1 MNNTNPFIP
10 QGSLLEQKNK
20 KRARFQVAVLSIFGF
35 NVLLMVSILLIQG
48 CKRDDSAQNDS
59 SSQPLIASNAES
71 NAPTADSSN
80 VAPPLSPLPSNNIA
94 MTPPNTMPNGQ
105 PSVPVTMPPVMT
117 PANMGTASDYT
128 IAAGDTLATIGKK
141 MGVSARAIV
150 AANPGVVPTKLKIG
164 AKLHIPAPTMT
175 ASAGSPTTGMAV
187 TDSSD
192 GSIYTV
198 KSGDTLGKIAK
209 THQTS
214 VKAIRELN
222 ASVATTDRIK
232 VGDKLKLPVKSSAA
246 SATALAPIDSNGVST
261 AATTPV
267 SNPLPSAG
275 H

>member
-48 CKRDDSAQNDS
+48 CKGADSAQTDS
-59 SSQPLIASNAES
+59 GNQPLVASTNETTTGTS
-71 NAPTADSSN
+71 DSSN
-80 VAPPLSPLPSNNIA
+80 VAPPLSPPANNTVA
-94 MTPPNTMPNGQ
+94 MTPPN
-105 PSVPVTMPPVMT
+105 VPTVTPPPTMPPASV
-117 PANMGTASDYT
+117 GTASDYT

-141 MGVSARAIV
+141 MGVSARAIE

-164 AKLHIPAPTMT
+164 AKLQIPAPTVT
-175 ASAGSPTTGMAV
+175 ASSRGSTGGTAM
-187 TDSSD
+187 TDSGDNSM
-192 GSIYTV
+192 YTV

-209 THQTS
+209 NHETS
-214 VKAIRELN
+214 IKAIRALN
-222 ASVATTDRIK
+222 PSVASTDRIR
-232 VGDKLKLPVKSSAA
+232 VGDKLKLPAKSSGTT
-246 SATALAPIDSNGVST
+246 ATALAPVDSTGAST